1 MRPEKPEAKVAGRQ
15 LGRSLIVMALLLPV
29 LPRNLRAVFFS
40 HLMTISSAQG
50 QGKGVSSCIRILS
63 DKARHE
69 VVIITKHEGAR
80 SSSWWE
86 RLKMEVV
93 CTARGSQEV
102 AHLDVELKRSVGRVL
117 NLPRLRNREHLGAR
131 RGLERPTMRRCRMFG
146 AADNPGPAGAPRPR
160 GRNPG
165 RRQNR
170 LQLRECLLLG
180 VRPEWNVFVRP
191 GPDLRRLPE
200 AADASLTSGTV
211 RPDCS

>member
-1 MRPEKPEAKVAGRQ
+1 MPLSIRGRAKCLAHGRQSQSLKWAGPGDNGASGRAAFDLVRRKVAGRQLSGFFISSSPWRADRFQQASQAMRPEKPEAKGAGRQ

-86 RLKMEVV
+86 RLKMEVI

-102 AHLDVELKRSVGRVL
+102 AHL
-117 NLPRLRNREHLGAR
+117 GASDFQVS
-131 RGLERPTMRRCRMFG
+131 P
-146 AADNPGPAGAPRPR
+146 
-160 GRNPG
+160 
-165 RRQNR
+165 
-170 LQLRECLLLG
+170 
-180 VRPEWNVFVRP
+180 
-191 GPDLRRLPE
+191 
-200 AADASLTSGTV
+200 
-211 RPDCS
+211 

>member
-1 MRPEKPEAKVAGRQ
+1 MERPAGRPLTWSAEKLPAGNFLDFLFLQARGGPIGFQQASQAMRPEKPEAKVAGRQ

-29 LPRNLRAVFFS
+29 LPRNLRAVYFS

-102 AHLDVELKRSVGRVL
+102 AHLDFELKSLIQKFVARV
-117 NLPRLRNREHLGAR
+117 
-131 RGLERPTMRRCRMFG
+131 RC
-146 AADNPGPAGAPRPR
+146 A
-160 GRNPG
+160 
-165 RRQNR
+165 
-170 LQLRECLLLG
+170 
-180 VRPEWNVFVRP
+180 
-191 GPDLRRLPE
+191 
-200 AADASLTSGTV
+200 
-211 RPDCS
+211 

>member
-1 MRPEKPEAKVAGRQ
+1 MERPAGRPLTWSAEKLPAGNFLDFLFLQARGGPIGFQQASQAMRPEKPEAKVAGRQ

-131 RGLERPTMRRCRMFG
+131 RGLERPTMRRCRMC
-146 AADNPGPAGAPRPR
+146 RCCR
-160 GRNPG
+160 
-165 RRQNR
+165 
-170 LQLRECLLLG
+170 
-180 VRPEWNVFVRP
+180 
-191 GPDLRRLPE
+191 
-200 AADASLTSGTV
+200 
-211 RPDCS
+211 